1 MRTVLIA
8 FLFGL
13 FCTNVSAA
21 PVLAV
26 PVLAASAAADAN
38 LIETVRDAMIQQL
51 LDGHGARLRQETP
64 IDVTFVKGIV
74 PDRLGANVVRSATGI
89 AGADFDIESPEYDKD
104 HRLLHVG
111 VWIFSYHD
119 NKTALRKAKDIKGN
133 HFRSKM
139 LTYFSNV
146 VVDNKIILVFTESAG
161 DEGVVNF
168 VKSAPTLF
176 VK

>member
-13 FCTNVSAA
+13 FCINVSAA
-21 PVLAV
+21 P
-26 PVLAASAAADAN
+26 AAADAN
-38 LIETVRDAMIQQL
+38 LIETVRNAMIQQL

-64 IDVTFVKGIV
+64 IDATFVKGIV
-74 PDRLGANVVRSATGI
+74 PDRLGANVVRSATKI

-104 HRLLHVG
+104 QRLLHVG

-133 HFRSKM
+133 HFRSKI
-139 LTYFSNV
+139 LTHFSNA
-146 VVDNKIILVFTESAG
+146 VVDNKIILVFTESAR
-161 DEGVVNF
+161 DEGVANF